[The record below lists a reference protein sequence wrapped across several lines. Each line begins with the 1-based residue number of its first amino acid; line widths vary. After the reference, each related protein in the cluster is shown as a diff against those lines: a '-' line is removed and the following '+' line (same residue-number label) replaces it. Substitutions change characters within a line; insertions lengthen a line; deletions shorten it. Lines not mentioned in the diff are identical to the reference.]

1 MTYSEYL
8 QTTVIFFRYFSRD
21 AESVKIVLMCGQ
33 TLLALG
39 QVPVAGAMEPERDHE
54 TPQAMDE
61 TTVVDREW
69 RKQGILNLENRRRL
83 EEGSQDTT
91 AQPRIGYALKV
102 KDNVYCVVT
111 FICFLVFFFYSLI
124 QLTHLDSLT
133 KEEAPTA
140 IAPTTAWDPQSAP
153 VPAVLNE
160 RDNDDDMDVE
170 EGDDNRGG
178 IVHVSKYDDDDLQ
191 MIEDKEV
198 GRSQPEG
205 GGGVQLVREARR
217 VWEARMETEVLEL
230 EEWKL
235 SQKTKFKQQVGI
247 RWANVHHEI

>member
-1 MTYSEYL
+1 M
-8 QTTVIFFRYFSRD
+8 
-21 AESVKIVLMCGQ
+21 
-33 TLLALG
+33 
-39 QVPVAGAMEPERDHE
+39 
-54 TPQAMDE
+54 
-61 TTVVDREW
+61 
-69 RKQGILNLENRRRL
+69 
-83 EEGSQDTT
+83 
-91 AQPRIGYALKV
+91 
-102 KDNVYCVVT
+102 
-111 FICFLVFFFYSLI
+111 I

-178 IVHVSKYDDDDLQ
+178 IAHVSKYDDDDLQ